1 MAASRSGK
9 KRRSAPRQARAPVV
23 ATSAPARGRPRL
35 TDRESLLDAAERAI
49 RRNGPAVPLSEIAA
63 EAGVTKPVLFAHVG
77 DRRAL
82 VNAITE
88 RLLTRIEAAIQQ
100 ALARAPEGRAAL
112 EALIAANLRTVGAD
126 HHIYAFVNGAG
137 ASDTSLERTLEFA
150 ARSAAPLIAGFAA
163 ARRQAGL
170 DEDVAEPWGHAVIGM
185 LHMVALWWLREPA
198 AKRDAA
204 RLAAQLTEL
213 LWDGL
218 GPRSLRESR

>member
-1 MAASRSGK
+1 MAVSRSGK
-9 KRRSAPRQARAPVV
+9 KRRVAPRRARAPVV
-23 ATSAPARGRPRL
+23 ATTVPVRGRPRL

-49 RRNGPAVPLSEIAA
+49 RRSGPAVPLSEIAA
-63 EAGVTKPVLFAHVG
+63 EAGVTKPVLFARVG

-88 RLLTRIEAAIQQ
+88 RLLTRIEAAIQK
-100 ALARAPEGRAAL
+100 ALASAPEGRAAL

-126 HHIYAFVNGAG
+126 RHVYAFANGAG
-137 ASDTSLERTLEFA
+137 ASETSLEGTLEFA

-163 ARRQAGL
+163 ARRKAGL
-170 DEDVAEPWGHAVIGM
+170 DESVAEPWGHALIGM
-185 LHMVALWWLREPA
+185 LHMVALWWLREPIGKRA
-198 AKRDAA
+198 AS

-218 GPRSLRESR
+218 GPRA